1 MMINHKGTTEI
12 DTERLLLRRFKASDA
27 EAMFTTWANDP
38 EVTRYLSWR
47 PHGTLEVTK
56 EIISSWINS
65 YGNQEFY
72 NWAIFLKE
80 AGKVVGSI
88 GLVDRSDEDERCEIG
103 YCIGKEYWNQG
114 IMTEALK
121 SVIGFF
127 FREVGFNRIQAK
139 HHKDNPASG
148 RVMQKAGMKYEGRL
162 RQYLKDKD
170 GEFVDCD
177 LYSIVRADL
186 LHDVHHA

>member
-1 MMINHKGTTEI
+1 MINHKGTTEI
-12 DTERLLLRRFKASDA
+12 NTKRLLLRRFMDSDA
-27 EAMFTTWANDP
+27 EVMFTTWANDP

-47 PHGTLEVTK
+47 PHGTIEVTK
-56 EIISSWINS
+56 DIISSWIGS
-65 YGNQEFY
+65 YEKQDFY

-80 AGKVVGSI
+80 AGKVIGSI
-88 GLVDRSDEDERCEIG
+88 GLVDLSEENQRCEIG
-103 YCIGKEYWNQG
+103 YCIGKDYWNLG
-114 IMTEALK
+114 ITTEALRAVMVF
-121 SVIGFF
+121 SFN
-127 FREVGFNRIQAK
+127 EVGFNRIQAK

-162 RQYLKDKD
+162 REYFKDKD

-186 LHDVHHA
+186 PRDDKR

>member
-1 MMINHKGTTEI
+1 MINHKGTTEI
-12 DTERLLLRRFKASDA
+12 DTERLLLRRFKDSDA
-27 EAMFTTWANDP
+27 ETMFTTWANDP

-80 AGKVVGSI
+80 AGKVIGSI
-88 GLVDRSDEDERCEIG
+88 GLVDLSDENQRCEIG

-114 IMTEALK
+114 ITTEALK

-127 FREVGFNRIQAK
+127 FREVCFNRIQAK
-139 HHKDNPASG
+139 HYKDNPASG

-162 RQYLKDKD
+162 REYFKNKD

-177 LYSIVRADL
+177 LYSIVSADL
-186 LHDVHHA
+186 QHDEDNR